1 MRTLDIPMPSEK
13 QMLFLKDDHRYVA
26 FGGARGGGKSWAVR
40 VKAILLCYKYP
51 GIRVMIV
58 RKTYPE
64 LRSNHITPLCE
75 MLRCGADKRNRFAS
89 YNDSKKEISFPNGS
103 MIMFRYCDTLLDA
116 DRFQGTEVDVL
127 FIDEAT
133 QQTEEQMDRLRA
145 CVRGVNNFPKRIY
158 YTCNPGGVGH
168 GWVKRLFID
177 RRYRGSERAED
188 YAFIK
193 SLVTDNKV
201 LMREDPNYIR
211 SLEALPPKLRKAWLN
226 GEWDVLEGQFF
237 EDFRTFPDMEA
248 AREAGCDLSEEELIR
263 QRRWTHVIAPI
274 DLSKGTAAGWRI
286 YRSYDFGYGK
296 PFSCA
301 WWAVDYDDVAYRV
314 LELYGCTDTPNEG
327 LKWTPAQQFAKIAEI
342 EHVHPWLKGKSI
354 QGVADPAIW
363 DASRGESVAE
373 TAVKYGIYFTPG
385 DNNRVNGWMQMHYR
399 MQFDENGYARLYVF
413 SNCKAFIRTIPLMM
427 YDKYRNED
435 LDTNLEDHPADEAR
449 YFCMSRPVKAI
460 RPVETQETIFDPLN
474 QIKNRRQ

>member
-1 MRTLDIPMPSEK
+1 MKTFGFSVNNDAFEKNSWYFRNALVRANYNNLQKGIHSTTKFLGMFFSNLLLDTNYELKNRYLHIDFESAVQSDKKDNPKCQNVTLEELAILNAIKNDPKITQKE
-13 QMLFLKDDHRYVA
+13 LA
-26 FGGARGGGKSWAVR
+26 AIIGKS
-40 VKAILLCYKYP
+40 
-51 GIRVMIV
+51 
-58 RKTYPE
+58 
-64 LRSNHITPLCE
+64 
-75 MLRCGADKRNRFAS
+75 
-89 YNDSKKEISFPNGS
+89 
-103 MIMFRYCDTLLDA
+103 
-116 DRFQGTEVDVL
+116 DRT
-127 FIDEAT
+127 
-133 QQTEEQMDRLRA
+133 
-145 CVRGVNNFPKRIY
+145 
-158 YTCNPGGVGH
+158 
-168 GWVKRLFID
+168 VKRYMDTMKEKGII
-177 RRYRGSERAED
+177 RRKNGKR
-188 YAFIK
+188 
-193 SLVTDNKV
+193 
-201 LMREDPNYIR
+201 
-211 SLEALPPKLRKAWLN
+211 N

-274 DLSKGTAAGWRI
+274 DLSKGTATGWRI

-301 WWAVDYDDVAYRV
+301 WWAVDYDDVAYRI

-342 EHVHPWLKGKSI
+342 EREHPWLKGKSI

-435 LDTNLEDHPADEAR
+435 LDTNLEDHAADEAR